1 MDYIPLKDSDKILWN
16 NNLNAK
22 IEAQGALL
30 GLDAEDI
37 AELKRVTAENA
48 AAIKTSND
56 AQVAAKTANAAKLSQ
71 LKTGNAIIRRIVRK
85 IKTSNNY
92 TPAVGTTLDIRGD
105 NTAPDDFKNY
115 HPKIKGSV
123 MPGHVRINFVKK
135 RLHGVSIY
143 TRLKGQTTWTKLA
156 YDSYSPFED
165 TRPLADE
172 NVPEHRQY
180 MAIGVIRDE
189 EVTLQSNIID
199 VVFGG

>member
-1 MDYIPLKDSDKILWN
+1 
-16 NNLNAK
+16 
-22 IEAQGALL
+22 
-30 GLDAEDI
+30 
-37 AELKRVTAENA
+37 
-48 AAIKTSND
+48 
-56 AQVAAKTANAAKLSQ
+56 
-71 LKTGNAIIRRIVRK
+71 
-85 IKTSNNY
+85 
-92 TPAVGTTLDIRGD
+92 
-105 NTAPDDFKNY
+105 
-115 HPKIKGSV
+115 